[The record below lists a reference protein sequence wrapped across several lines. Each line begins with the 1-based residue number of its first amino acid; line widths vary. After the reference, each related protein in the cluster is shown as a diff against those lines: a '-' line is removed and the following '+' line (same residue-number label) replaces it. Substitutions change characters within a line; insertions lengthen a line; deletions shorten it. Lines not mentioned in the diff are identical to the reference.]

1 MSRWPRLLFEILVVS
16 ALAATAF
23 WYGRFAFQNTVAP
36 PDYYWMSPAITVAT
50 GQEFGNP
57 VPTKDSALHEFL
69 TGRRREL
76 STADAV
82 APTTPP
88 DQFAYS
94 ERYLFLA
101 VGYWWKI
108 AGIKWSGVAGVAAT
122 LHVIAVLGVYATLRL
137 FTPLLLSLIGALW
150 ISTASLQLMFV
161 PHVRDYSKGA
171 FFLAAIPLAIV
182 LASRARSRK
191 AMLAAAVAAGA
202 VIGIGLGF
210 RQDLAVMLP
219 ITIACILLFRGAR
232 PWTNLSE
239 KAQAIAALVVT
250 VAITAYPILS
260 KFSTEGSNSYHVI
273 LLGYAESFDDGLGIT
288 RAPYRVQP
296 YYDDGYVDLV
306 LRTRSETR
314 EGRWTSYGSLAYDRA
329 GRELWM
335 EILRHFPADEFTRI
349 LAACNSTLNLLFM
362 NPQASIVT
370 RPLPA
375 ESYATATY
383 SWLHRWDGWGLALG
397 LMLIAVAS
405 LSAPRLGALTVFLL
419 GALGGYPS
427 LQFGDRHY
435 FHLQAIPVFALLVV
449 IWAGIVSPLWIRR
462 HKWHRLPLTLGGV
475 AIALVAATV
484 LPLGILRLYQSRHVE
499 RLLSGFITGARTR
512 VEPEFVKRPD
522 TKWLL
527 RWPEVAGRRSRLGAL
542 SWAYYVVELDA
553 NGLQAPPAIGLR
565 FRSTPAATACLRV
578 LSAPAERGIVRF
590 GVETYSYP
598 GHEFEGFE
606 VEEREIRHVTGIYR
620 MSEDGPAGIPLELR
634 LPSDWR
640 RGPLYQRLR
649 LESGIDDRSAE
660 FQAFA
665 PFRTCD

>member
-1 MSRWPRLLFEILVVS
+1 MRRRPRLLLEILVVF

-23 WYGRFAFQNTVAP
+23 WYGRFAFQNTTAP
-36 PDYYWMSPAITVAT
+36 PDYFWMSPAITIAT
-50 GQEFGNP
+50 GQDFGDPAPAKN
-57 VPTKDSALHEFL
+57 SALYEFL
-69 TGRRREL
+69 TGRRAEL
-76 STADAV
+76 SVADAV
-82 APTTPP
+82 AQTSPAG
-88 DQFAYS
+88 QFDYS

-122 LHVIAVLGVYATLRL
+122 LHVMAVLGVYATLRL
-137 FTPLLLSLIGALW
+137 FTPLLFSLVGALW
-150 ISTASLQLMFV
+150 ISTSSLQLMFV

-182 LASRARSRK
+182 LASRARSRT
-191 AMLAAAVAAGA
+191 AMLATAVAAGT

-210 RQDLAVMLP
+210 RQDLLIMLP
-219 ITIACILLFRGAR
+219 ITIACILLFRGER
-232 PWTNLSE
+232 PWTDLSQ
-239 KAQAIAALVVT
+239 KAQAIAALAIT
-250 VAITAYPILS
+250 IGITAYPILS

-273 LLGYAESFDDGLGIT
+273 LLGYADSFDDGLGIT
-288 RAPYRVQP
+288 RPAYRVQP
-296 YYDDGYVDLV
+296 YYDDGYIDVI
-306 LRTRSETR
+306 LRTRTETR

-329 GRELWM
+329 GRQLWM
-335 EILRHFPADEFTRI
+335 EILRHFPADELTRI
-349 LAACNSTLNLLFM
+349 LAACNSSLNLLFV
-362 NPQASIVT
+362 NPPASIVT

-375 ESYATATY
+375 ESYAAATY
-383 SWLHRWDGWGLALG
+383 TWLHRWNGWGLALG
-397 LMLIAVAS
+397 LMLIVVAS

-419 GALGGYPS
+419 LALGGYPS

-449 IWAGIVSPLWIRR
+449 IWAGIVSPLWIQR
-462 HKWHRLPLTLGGV
+462 HKWYWLPFTVGAV
-475 AIALVAATV
+475 AIALAATTV
-484 LPLGILRLYQSRHVE
+484 LPLGMLRLYQSRHVE
-499 RLLSGFITGARTR
+499 SLLSGFIAGSRTR

-527 RWPEVAGRRSRLGAL
+527 RWPDVAGRRSTLGAL
-542 SWAYYVVELDA
+542 SSAYYLVELDA
-553 NGLQAPPAIGLR
+553 NGLQEPPAIGLR
-565 FRSTPAATACLRV
+565 FRSTPTATACLRV

-590 GVETYSYP
+590 GVETFSYP
-598 GHEFEGFE
+598 GHEFEGVE
-606 VEEREIRHVTGIYR
+606 VEDRAVRHVTGIYR

-649 LESGIDDRSAE
+649 LESGIDDRNAE